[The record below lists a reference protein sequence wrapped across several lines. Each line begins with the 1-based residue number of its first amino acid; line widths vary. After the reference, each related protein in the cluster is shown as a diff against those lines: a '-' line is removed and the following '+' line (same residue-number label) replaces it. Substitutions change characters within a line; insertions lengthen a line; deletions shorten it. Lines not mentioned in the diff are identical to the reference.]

1 MNRLLIAALAVV
13 ACVPLLARAA
23 TIADPVVP
31 KGLSD
36 TPMSAP
42 TPLAESAPPPRP
54 MKNEIAA
61 SHDADARQCLN
72 LPTNRQIMAC
82 AERYRSHVHRT
93 SAKVAKAAPSDKP
106 KEEVVK
112 AADTAKPAP
121 AAKAPDTSKAA
132 ASTAPAA
139 TTAKPPAAAPTKTSD
154 VINLPPLKPAAAEPT
169 KPAAAAPSKA
179 PEPAK
184 K

>member
-23 TIADPVVP
+23 TTADPVVP

-36 TPMSAP
+36 APMAEP
-42 TPLAESAPPPRP
+42 TPLAETPPPPRP
-54 MKNEIAA
+54 MKNEMAA

-72 LPTNRQIMAC
+72 FPSNRQIMAC
-82 AERYRSHVHRT
+82 AERYRSHHAR
-93 SAKVAKAAPSDKP
+93 AKVAKVTPSDKP

-112 AADTAKPAP
+112 AADTSKSVA
-121 AAKAPDTSKAA
+121 AAKAPDTSKGAPSA
-132 ASTAPAA
+132 APAA
-139 TTAKPPAAAPTKTSD
+139 TAAKPPAAPTKTSD
-154 VINLPPLKPAAAEPT
+154 VINLPPLKPVAAEPP
-169 KPAAAAPSKA
+169 KPAAAAPAKA